1 MESGRYPSPEDPLGG
16 GSQVLGAIMAI
27 VTVAIPLIA
36 VLSFSTPPRSPN
48 LRVTSPLTIN
58 AITQDEVST
67 TRTIESPKVADR

>member
-1 MESGRYPSPEDPLGG
+1 
-16 GSQVLGAIMAI
+16 MAI